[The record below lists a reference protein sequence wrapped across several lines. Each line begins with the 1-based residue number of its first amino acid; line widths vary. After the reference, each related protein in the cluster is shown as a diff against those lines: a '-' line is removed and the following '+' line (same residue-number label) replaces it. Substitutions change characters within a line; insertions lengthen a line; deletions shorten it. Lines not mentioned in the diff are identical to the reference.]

1 MDKEKKTRCPKGQVR
16 NKEGIC
22 VDKEIKVKAV
32 KAPKE
37 PNEKKVKTVKVKTVK
52 VKTVKVKT
60 VKVKTVKAHIKDK
73 TMKKLTKPQIV
84 QIMVERSKCIQAFR
98 EKL

>member
-22 VDKEIKVKAV
+22 VDKVIKEKAV
-32 KAPKE
+32 KVVEEKKVKTVKVVK
-37 PNEKKVKTVKVKTVK
+37 EKKVKTVKVKDPKIKTPKAQVVK
-52 VKTVKVKT
+52 RT
-60 VKVKTVKAHIKDK
+60 K

>member
-1 MDKEKKTRCPKGQVR
+1 MDKEKKTRCPKGQIR

-22 VDKEIKVKAV
+22 VDKEIKEKAV
-32 KAPKE
+32 KAP
-37 PNEKKVKTVKVKTVK
+37 KVKTVKVKTVK
-52 VKTVKVKT
+52 VVKEKKVKT
-60 VKVKTVKAHIKDK
+60 EKVKTAK